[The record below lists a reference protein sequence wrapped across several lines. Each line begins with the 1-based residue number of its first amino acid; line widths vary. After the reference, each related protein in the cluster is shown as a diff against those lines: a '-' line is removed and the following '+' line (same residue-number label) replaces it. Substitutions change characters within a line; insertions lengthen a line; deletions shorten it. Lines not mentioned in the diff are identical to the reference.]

1 MRPIMFDVDGVL
13 ADFVLGF
20 LQVVNALPK
29 GKGII
34 PYSTHEQKVWDF
46 ALPPKLLHA
55 AWDIVKAER
64 HFWADLPALISPA
77 VFKDINRLRRYREVY
92 FVTNRV
98 GHKAHEQTREWL
110 VTHGIEHPA
119 VVVTGRK
126 GQFAAAINAAAAID
140 DKAGN
145 AVYTAYE
152 SPTTESFIIDLPYN
166 HFDGGVLGSKV
177 TRVDS
182 VDQFL
187 QAIEEGHI

>member
-1 MRPIMFDVDGVL
+1 MRPIMLDVDGVL

-20 LQVVNALPK
+20 LNVVQSCPGGRDIL
-29 GKGII
+29 
-34 PYSTHEQKVWDF
+34 PYSTHQQMVWDF
-46 ALPPKLLHA
+46 ALPPELLRA

-98 GHKAHEQTREWL
+98 GHKAHDQTREWL
-110 VTHGIEHPA
+110 VAHGIEHPA

-126 GQFAAAINAAAAID
+126 GQFAAAVNAAAAID

-152 SPTTESFIIDLPYN
+152 SPTTASFIIDRPYN
-166 HFDGGVLGSKV
+166 RFDSEVLGSKV
-177 TRVDS
+177 TRVYS
-182 VDQFL
+182 VDRFISIL
-187 QAIEEGHI
+187 DEERI